1 MKDGQI
7 AVIISETTQP
17 EKRNTMPDVPVIM
30 VVEDDAEMNELQRE
44 LLAIH
49 NMDSFPAYTGKEA
62 LDLFRQKKVDGI
74 LLDIM
79 LPEMDGF
86 ETCCKLRHIADNPR
100 LPIIMI
106 TAMNESSSIERGY
119 RSGANAFFVKP
130 FSPDEIVQTLRQLL
144 AVTGA
149 GD

>member
-1 MKDGQI
+1 
-7 AVIISETTQP
+7 
-17 EKRNTMPDVPVIM
+17 MPDVPVIM

-49 NMDSFPAYTGKEA
+49 SMDSFPAYTGKEA

-86 ETCCKLRHIADNPR
+86 ETCCKLRTMAENPR

-119 RSGANAFFVKP
+119 RSGANAFFIKP

-144 AVTGA
+144 AVTGNSDCA
-149 GD
+149 EA